1 MILNNIKK
9 PHFIAEISANHCGN
23 FQLAKKLIK
32 IAKTN
37 GADAVKIQTFTAD
50 SMTLNST
57 KKIFKIKHGLWK
69 GYKYWDLYNKAKTPL
84 EWHQRLFNYA
94 NHLKIKI
101 FSTPFDSHAVDFLE
115 KLNCPFYKVASF
127 EITDLEL
134 IKKIAETKKPI
145 IISTGL
151 ANLKEIELAYNTAL
165 KNGSKEVI
173 LMYCVSSYPS
183 KIEDFNL
190 NNIKIIQDKFKCR
203 VGISDHSN
211 DDKVAE
217 LAIASGADIV
227 EKHIALKGQK
237 KGLDIK
243 FSLKG
248 NEIKI
253 FKNKI
258 NLAYRL
264 LGKKYFYRS
273 SNEKKNLKFRRS
285 IFAIKSINIGEKFTR
300 KNIKSLRPGNGLS
313 SIYFSKLIN
322 KKSSKKFIPG
332 QPLNKEVLRKLN
344 IKKLV

>member
-1 MILNNIKK
+1 M
-9 PHFIAEISANHCGN
+9 
-23 FQLAKKLIK
+23 
-32 IAKTN
+32 AKTN

-57 KKIFKIKHGLWK
+57 KKFLRLNTAYGKDINIGIYIIRPKLPRM
-69 GYKYWDLYNKAKTPL
+69 ASKT
-84 EWHQRLFNYA
+84 FNYA

-134 IKKIAETKKPI
+134 IKKIAKTKKPI

-151 ANLKEIELAYNTAL
+151 ANLKEIDLAYNTAL

-243 FSLKG
+243 FSLKE
-248 NEIKI
+248 NKIKN

-285 IFAIKSINIGEKFTR
+285 IFAIKNINIGEKFTR

-313 SIYFSKLIN
+313 SIYF
-322 KKSSKKFIPG
+322 
-332 QPLNKEVLRKLN
+332 LN
-344 IKKLV
+344 